1 MKGEIFDETTAENV
15 LAFSGKNR
23 QQFVSYTND
32 GTEDEGNSSKPKY
45 EQVTKQD
52 APMEFFFSPGMDEGS
67 VMKLQA
73 CRGIKNSKQKIRNGI
88 FFKQNVQFPGVLRVR

>member
-32 GTEDEGNSSKPKY
+32 GTEDDGNSSKPKY

-52 APMEFFFSPGMDEGS
+52 APGS
-67 VMKLQA
+67 EYVLWKKKYFAAKLV
-73 CRGIKNSKQKIRNGI
+73 GS
-88 FFKQNVQFPGVLRVR
+88 GVATLRMNNEH

>member
-32 GTEDEGNSSKPKY
+32 GTEDDGNSSKPKY

-52 APMEFFFSPGMDEGS
+52 APGS
-67 VMKLQA
+67 EYVLWKKKNILQ
-73 CRGIKNSKQKIRNGI
+73 RNWLGA
-88 FFKQNVQFPGVLRVR
+88 VLLLLG